1 MSETIQQQH
10 EQEQEQ
16 QEHVHPFDGVDLL
29 CIFLAAALPWF
40 IPIAL
45 AQYFVRRSETVR
57 ADLEDLA
64 GWARGQ
70 KLLPPP
76 KTGAEGTPAGAQGAE
91 GAMSAPTRA
100 QGAEGAQNGAQ
111 RAEGAD
117 LLTVLGGGLHVL
129 VIGHTRGGKTTL
141 IHELAQRWARAGR
154 RVLVCDPDAAP
165 GLWAGCRVAGAGDD
179 MEGIG
184 RALDSVRG
192 LVARRREQRA
202 SGRRQ
207 FAPLYVVLDEAHD
220 IMHQVDGA
228 RDLYETL
235 LRRGGKL
242 GIHLVVGVQ
251 DRQVGTLKLEGASH
265 LLINFGHVVH
275 VRYVDG
281 RRVADVETSEGTQ
294 RMPVPVLPDLDT
306 LITPREG
313 EQDELLQSLLDVAGM
328 QNTGAHPPRTPPVPP
343 VRGTYQ
349 GTEAC
354 TPVQGGVHGS
364 AYQGG
369 TLSDE
374 DIRQMKKEGYSNAAI
389 KKRLTGTNQART
401 RRLRAALGE

>member
-1 MSETIQQQH
+1 
-10 EQEQEQ
+10 
-16 QEHVHPFDGVDLL
+16 
-29 CIFLAAALPWF
+29 
-40 IPIAL
+40 
-45 AQYFVRRSETVR
+45 
-57 ADLEDLA
+57 
-64 GWARGQ
+64 
-70 KLLPPP
+70 
-76 KTGAEGTPAGAQGAE
+76 
-91 GAMSAPTRA
+91 
-100 QGAEGAQNGAQ
+100 
-111 RAEGAD
+111 
-117 LLTVLGGGLHVL
+117 LHVL

-202 SGRRQ
+202 GGRRQ
-207 FAPLYVVLDEAHD
+207 FAPLYVVIDEAQD

-228 RDLYETL
+228 RELYETL

-242 GIHLVVGVQ
+242 GIHLIVGVH
-251 DRQVGTLKLEGASH
+251 DRQVGTMKLEGASH

-313 EQDELLQSLLDVAGM
+313 EQDELLQGLLSGFGM
-328 QNTGAHPPRTPPVPP
+328 QNTGAYSPRTPRVPP

-349 GTEAC
+349 GTEEH
-354 TPVQGGVHGS
+354 TPVQRAVQGG
-364 AYQGG
+364 AYQGD

-374 DIRQMKKEGYSNAAI
+374 DIRQMKRDGHSNAAI
-389 KKRLTGTNQART
+389 KKRLRGTNQART
-401 RRLRAALGE
+401 RRLRAALNDSG

>member
-1 MSETIQQQH
+1 ME
-10 EQEQEQ
+10 E
-16 QEHVHPFDGVDLL
+16 
-29 CIFLAAALPWF
+29 LAA
-40 IPIAL
+40 
-45 AQYFVRRSETVR
+45 
-57 ADLEDLA
+57 
-64 GWARGQ
+64 WARGQ
-70 KLLPPP
+70 NLLPAPQHA
-76 KTGAEGTPAGAQGAE
+76 TAGTEGAAGGTPDTAPAPAAQA
-91 GAMSAPTRA
+91 
-100 QGAEGAQNGAQ
+100 AQNGAQ

-117 LLTVLGGGLHVL
+117 LLTVLGGALHLL

-192 LVARRREQRA
+192 LVERRREQRA
-202 SGRRQ
+202 GGRRQ
-207 FAPLYVVLDEAHD
+207 FAPLYVVLDEAQD
-220 IMHQVDGA
+220 ILHQVDGA
-228 RDLYETL
+228 RPLYETL

-242 GIHLVVGVQ
+242 GIHLIVGVH
-251 DRQVGTLKLEGASH
+251 DRQAGTMKLEGATH
-265 LLINFGHVVH
+265 LLINFGHVVN
-275 VRYVDG
+275 VRMVDG

-306 LITPREG
+306 LITPQEG
-313 EQDELLQSLLDVAGM
+313 ESDELLHSLLDGAGM
-328 QNTGAHPPRTPPVPP
+328 RDTGAYPLRTPCVPP
-343 VRGTYQ
+343 VQGTHQ

-354 TPVQGGVHGS
+354 TPVQGGVQGGVHGS

-374 DIRQMKKEGYSNAAI
+374 DIRQMKRDGYSNAAI
-389 KKRLTGTNQART
+389 KQRLRGTNQART
-401 RRLRAALGE
+401 RRLRAALDGGG

>member
-40 IPIAL
+40 IPLAL

-57 ADLEDLA
+57 ADLDELA
-64 GWARGQ
+64 AWARGQ
-70 KLLPPP
+70 NLLPAPQHAQ
-76 KTGAEGTPAGAQGAE
+76 TGAQGAA
-91 GAMSAPTRA
+91 GAMPDTQTA
-100 QGAEGAQNGAQ
+100 QAAQAAQNGAQ

-207 FAPLYVVLDEAHD
+207 FAPLYVVIDEAQD

-242 GIHLVVGVQ
+242 GIHLVVGVH
-251 DRQVGTLKLEGASH
+251 DRQVGTMKLAGASH

-313 EQDELLQSLLDVAGM
+313 EQNDLLQSLLDGAGM
-328 QNTGAHPPRTPPVPP
+328 RDTGAYPLRTPRVPP

-349 GTEAC
+349 GTEGH
-354 TPVQGGVHGS
+354 TPVQSGVRGS

-374 DIRQMKKEGYSNAAI
+374 DIRQMKRDGHSNAAI
-389 KKRLTGTNQART
+389 KKQLRGTNQART
-401 RRLRAALGE
+401 RRLRAALNDSG